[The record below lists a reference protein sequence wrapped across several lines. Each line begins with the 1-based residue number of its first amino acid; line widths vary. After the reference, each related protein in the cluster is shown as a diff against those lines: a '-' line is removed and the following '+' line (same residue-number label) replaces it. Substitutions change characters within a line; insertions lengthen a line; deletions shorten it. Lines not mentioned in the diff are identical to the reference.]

1 MRLLESLPDLPTGE
15 GYLDAHNS
23 GGEHA
28 IRYSG
33 IEDQYN
39 RLRRAELAP
48 LAKPGLEVA
57 DFDHVDFLNMMLSD
71 KYEVII
77 AQQVE
82 IPPTHGHRLAGVAIG
97 ERARTGEFTK
107 TMTVSEVVVHPELRR
122 RHIASYMLSRLTQNL
137 PFSVSLT
144 EMIVATDTFSP
155 DPSFVE
161 GLAGAGFRHST
172 PNGSP
177 AVWLPGQAWAEFV
190 HEDTLS
196 TMKLAEKHI
205 PAYWNGYRAFNIK
218 DDPQVRVYREG
229 ALLGI
234 VRQAEDTDHY
244 DETIRR
250 SVADFTVSDAGDVAL
265 DTLKGVTEKEAVI
278 GILNNYELLDNAA

>member
-1 MRLLESLPDLPTGE
+1 MRLLESLPDLPPGE
-15 GYLDAHNS
+15 GELDAHNS
-23 GGEHA
+23 GGEHST
-28 IRYSG
+28 RYSG
-33 IEDQYN
+33 IENQYN
-39 RLRRAELAP
+39 TLRRTELVP
-48 LAKPGLEVA
+48 LAKPGLELI
-57 DFDHVDFLNMMLSD
+57 DFDNNSFQDMMLSD
-71 KYEVII
+71 TYEVII
-77 AQQVE
+77 ARQVE
-82 IPPTHGHRLAGVAIG
+82 IPPTHGNRLAGVAIG
-97 ERARTGEFTK
+97 ERERTGEFTK
-107 TMTVSEVVVHPELRR
+107 TMTVSELVVHPELRR

-144 EMIVATDTFSP
+144 EMIVATDTFRP

-161 GLAGAGFRHST
+161 GLAGAGFRHGT

-234 VRQAEDTDHY
+234 VRQTEDTDHY

-278 GILNNYELLDNAA
+278 GILNNYGLLDNAA